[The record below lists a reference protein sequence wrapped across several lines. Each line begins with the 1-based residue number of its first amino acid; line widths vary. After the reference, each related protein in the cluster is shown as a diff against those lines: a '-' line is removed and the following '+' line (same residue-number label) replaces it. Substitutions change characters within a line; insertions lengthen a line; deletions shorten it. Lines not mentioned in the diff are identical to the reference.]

1 MVKRIHMTRRRR
13 TPLWHLAL
21 SGSVV
26 AISIFLV
33 PYLYWRDQPPAQPP
47 PPSAQLEER
56 RAFNPP
62 AAPVA
67 KPKARNRESLRALSN
82 SIYEHV
88 DAALHELGIR
98 PELIA
103 KRRSTRQASAH
114 GVDFIRVRV
123 PADLPLAA
131 VNLHLTR
138 FVRHYE
144 GRVLAA
150 AEFQDAQKV
159 EMRCGFDT
167 VETTRFILESDART
181 ERETGQIAIVL
192 DDFGYAKE
200 SKWLFERFCAL
211 PYPLTLAILPNEG
224 RVRALIDRARSNGH
238 ELLVHLPME
247 PEDYPEKDPGDDAVL
262 VNQEEKTIRRL
273 VRSAIRRVPGA
284 VGVNNHMGS
293 RATAD
298 ARVMEQVL
306 REVARQGMFFLDS
319 RTSSA
324 SVAYTVARR
333 MKVPALSRDLFID
346 PVDDAASVE
355 KRLWELA
362 TLAARNGR
370 AVGIGHD
377 REQTL
382 LALEA
387 VLPRL
392 EARGFQLVPV
402 SKLIR

>member
-1 MVKRIHMTRRRR
+1 MAKRSHMTRRRR

-21 SGSVV
+21 SGSLV
-26 AISIFLV
+26 ALAIFLV
-33 PYLYWRDQPPAQPP
+33 PFLHWSNQPPVPPAEPAAQVEKRP
-47 PPSAQLEER
+47 
-56 RAFNPP
+56 AFNPP
-62 AAPVA
+62 AP
-67 KPKARNRESLRALSN
+67 PSLPRARNRESLVALSEN
-82 SIYEHV
+82 IFKQA
-88 DAALHELGIR
+88 DAALQELGIR
-98 PELIA
+98 PELIS
-103 KRRSTRQASAH
+103 KRRGTKQVSAR
-114 GVDFIRVRV
+114 GVDLIRVRV

-138 FVRHYE
+138 FVRRNQ

-150 AEFQDAQKV
+150 TESEEARRV

-167 VETTRFILESDART
+167 VATTLFILDHDART
-181 ERETGQIAIVL
+181 VRETGQIAIVL
-192 DDFGYAKE
+192 DDFGYAAG
-200 SKWLFERFCAL
+200 SDWLFERFCAL

-224 RVRALIDRARSNGH
+224 RVRSLIDRARANGH
-238 ELLVHLPME
+238 EVLVHLPME
-247 PEDYPEKDPGDDAVL
+247 PDDYPHKDPGDDAVL
-262 VNQEEKTIRRL
+262 VNQDEKTIRML
-273 VRSAIRRVPGA
+273 VRKAIRRVPGA

-298 ARVMEQVL
+298 ARTMEQVL
-306 REVARQGMFFLDS
+306 REVDRKGMFFLDS
-319 RTSSA
+319 RTSPS
-324 SVAYTVARR
+324 SVAFAVARR
-333 MKVPALSRDLFID
+333 MDVAALSRDLFID

-370 AVGIGHD
+370 AIGIGHD

-392 EARGFQLVPV
+392 EARGFHIVPV
-402 SKLIR
+402 SKLVR

>member
-1 MVKRIHMTRRRR
+1 MTRRRR
-13 TPLWHLAL
+13 KPFWHLVL
-21 SGSVV
+21 SGSLV
-26 AISIFLV
+26 AISIILV
-33 PYLYWRDQPPAQPP
+33 PYLHWRDLPPARPP
-47 PPSAQLEER
+47 APAVQLEAR

-62 AAPVA
+62 APIAE
-67 KPKARNRESLRALSN
+67 PKARNRESLVALGGN
-82 SIYEHV
+82 IYQRV
-88 DAALHELGIR
+88 DAVLLELGIR
-98 PELIA
+98 PELIS
-103 KRRSTRQASAH
+103 KQRSTKQVAAH
-114 GVDFIRVRV
+114 PVDLVRVRV

-138 FVRHYE
+138 FVRHCE
-144 GRVLAA
+144 GRVLSA
-150 AEFQDAQKV
+150 AEFREAQKV

-167 VETTRFILESDART
+167 VETTRFILERDART

-192 DDFGYAKE
+192 DDFGYASKN
-200 SKWLFERFCAL
+200 KWLFERFCAL
-211 PYPLTLAILPNEG
+211 PYPLTLAVLPNEG
-224 RVRALIDRARSNGH
+224 RVRSLIDRARTSGH
-238 ELLVHLPME
+238 EVLVHLPME
-247 PEDYPEKDPGDDAVL
+247 PDDYPDEDPGDGAVL
-262 VNQEEKTIRRL
+262 VNQEEETIRRL
-273 VRSAIRRVPGA
+273 VRNAIRRVPGA

-298 ARVMEQVL
+298 ARVMEHVL
-306 REVARQGMFFLDS
+306 QEVDRRGMFFLDS

-324 SVAYTVARR
+324 SVAYTVASR
-333 MKVPALSRDLFID
+333 MDVPVLSRDLFID

-402 SKLIR
+402 SQLVR

>member
-1 MVKRIHMTRRRR
+1 MTRRRR
-13 TPLWHLAL
+13 TPFWHLAL
-21 SGSVV
+21 SGSLV
-26 AISIFLV
+26 AISIILV
-33 PYLYWRDQPPAQPP
+33 PYLHWRDLPPAQPP
-47 PPSAQLEER
+47 VPAAKIEAR
-56 RAFNPP
+56 RAFDPP
-62 AAPVA
+62 APVA
-67 KPKARNRESLRALSN
+67 EPKARNRESLVALGDN
-82 SIYEHV
+82 IYQHV
-88 DAALHELGIR
+88 DAALQELGIL
-98 PELIA
+98 PEFIS
-103 KRRSTRQASAH
+103 KRRGTKQVAAH
-114 GVDFIRVRV
+114 RVDLIRVRV
-123 PADLPLAA
+123 PVDLPLAA

-138 FVRHYE
+138 FLRHYQ
-144 GRVLAA
+144 GRVLSAT
-150 AEFQDAQKV
+150 EFQEAQKV

-167 VETTRFILESDART
+167 VETTRFILERDARI

-192 DDFGYAKE
+192 DDFGYA
-200 SKWLFERFCAL
+200 SKSEWLFERFCAL

-224 RVRALIDRARSNGH
+224 RVRSLIERARTGGH
-238 ELLVHLPME
+238 EVLVHLPME
-247 PEDYPEKDPGDDAVL
+247 PDDYPDKDPGVNAVL
-262 VNQEEKTIRRL
+262 VDQEEKTIRLL
-273 VRSAIRRVPGA
+273 VRNAIRRVPGA
-284 VGVNNHMGS
+284 IGVNNHMGS

-306 REVARQGMFFLDS
+306 KEIHRQGMFFLDS

-324 SVAYTVARR
+324 SVAYTVAQR
-333 MKVPALSRDLFID
+333 MDVPALSRDLFID

-402 SKLIR
+402 SELIR